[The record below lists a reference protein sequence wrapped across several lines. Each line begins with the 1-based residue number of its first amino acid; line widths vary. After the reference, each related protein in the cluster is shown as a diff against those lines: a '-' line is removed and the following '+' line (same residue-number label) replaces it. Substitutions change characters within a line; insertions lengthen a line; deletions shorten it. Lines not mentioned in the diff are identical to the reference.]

1 MANHLKKNKVN
12 QALNLNCSN
21 INHSCNRLHLFIA
34 FVCSARNL
42 LDAPWRIHRLK
53 NKNPYKIQALCPKC
67 SAFPL
72 NIFIHPQG
80 GITCPSHCLPPSHPL
95 DPFPSKGML
104 SLPQLLWP
112 FQSAH
117 LLPGQLA
124 DPPGMAEIQ
133 QQPHRQQGSG
143 EEEVTCVYSWD
154 QRGQKFI
161 SKKVKWGSPS
171 KTEIHL
177 WIVGHLVTLAKVS
190 QKLPMA
196 FSEIEQVS
204 KRKKERK
211 YRALSIGVDL
221 SPFSIMRYC

>member
-1 MANHLKKNKVN
+1 MRLPAEWGFPLWEEKWLGVCKPWQTLNFPIFCTPRQPQLWLPSLAPLAYGTHQTGGHLKKNKVN
-12 QALNLNCSN
+12 QALNLNCSD
-21 INHSCNRLHLFIA
+21 INHSYNRLHLFIA

-42 LDAPWRIHRLK
+42 LDAPWRIRRLK

-112 FQSAH
+112 FQPAH
-117 LLPGQLA
+117 LLPGRLA

-143 EEEVTCVYSWD
+143 EEEVTCFYSWD
-154 QRGQKFI
+154 QRGQKFT
-161 SKKVKWGSPS
+161 SKKS
-171 KTEIHL
+171 
-177 WIVGHLVTLAKVS
+177 
-190 QKLPMA
+190 
-196 FSEIEQVS
+196 
-204 KRKKERK
+204 
-211 YRALSIGVDL
+211 
-221 SPFSIMRYC
+221 